1 MLRSLPRNYRMSFLV
16 LEDQVSP
23 SKTQTYRKRLD
34 EALKEAGLPAD
45 ITSVVGKQFVFGC
58 HHGSHRTI
66 LSGTVTGIQLSDEG
80 GLKLYVSTPNF
91 WGCRLDSL
99 AKLDAG
105 WAARVLILP
114 EILTH
119 ETSPKVRIHAQY
131 EYYPGVLE
139 FIP

>member
-1 MLRSLPRNYRMSFLV
+1 M
-16 LEDQVSP
+16 SP
-23 SKTQTYRKRLD
+23 SKTQTYRKQLD
-34 EALKEAGLPAD
+34 RALKVAGLPAD

-58 HHGSHRTI
+58 YHGSHHTF
-66 LSGTVTGIQLSDEG
+66 LSGTVTGIGLSDEG
-80 GLKLYVSTPNF
+80 GLKLYVSTPAF

-105 WAARVLILP
+105 WAVRALTLP
-114 EILTH
+114 EILTD
-119 ETSPKVRIHAQY
+119 ELSPKVRIHAQY